1 MAVTATF
8 AQQAFAA
15 ALDIDFPLLSYHF
28 QNTAIAKPAEIPLL
42 YAGAMGVTGL
52 TALILAFL
60 FMALSAGASNA
71 ATMLYPNLKTLP
83 PRDLP

>member
-1 MAVTATF
+1 M
-8 AQQAFAA
+8 
-15 ALDIDFPLLSYHF
+15 
-28 QNTAIAKPAEIPLL
+28 
-42 YAGAMGVTGL
+42 

-83 PRDLP
+83 PRRPTLSRLTQRERELVALRFGGGLTGP